1 MFLFHVLNF
10 FKKGTLI
17 KGGHYLRKYGNSIR
31 TPWSSAIGLA
41 TAAFLP
47 GILNKIIK
55 EY

>member
-17 KGGHYLRKYGNSIR
+17 KGGHYLRKYGNSMR
-31 TPWSSAIGLA
+31 TPWSSAI
-41 TAAFLP
+41 AFLP
-47 GILNKIIK
+47 GIPNKIIK